1 MKKTYI
7 KPETLAVNLST
18 EGMIAASVN
27 VGGTTNEVWTNKREP
42 AQSFWETE
50 DAEEETSGIW

>member
-7 KPETLAVNLST
+7 KPETLAVNLCT
-18 EGMIAASVN
+18 EGMIAASVK
-27 VGGTTNEVWTNKREP
+27 VGGTTDEVWTNKKEYSSP
-42 AQSFWETE
+42 WETG